1 MIYINERFVTQMR
14 TKHKPNIKVQK
25 KLIFIV

>member
-1 MIYINERFVTQMR
+1 MKDFVTQMR